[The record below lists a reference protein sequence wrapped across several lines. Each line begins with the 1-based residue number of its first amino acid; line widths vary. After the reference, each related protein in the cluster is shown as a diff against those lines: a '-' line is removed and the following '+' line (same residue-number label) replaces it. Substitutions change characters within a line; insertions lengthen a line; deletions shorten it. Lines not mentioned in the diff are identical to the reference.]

1 MIFCKVRTAVYATY
15 RSWLWASCLFE
26 SCSGDTG
33 CSCACGGCYTGCC
46 YSPSGGS
53 RFGVGSERQEEA
65 YGQGEEGIGIGI
77 SNISG
82 IRDGL
87 GAFFEGE
94 HVQPG
99 ERLEEDGDGVDDDD
113 DARSK
118 ETVVAEGGQGG
129 VLVQDSGVRK
139 DGEIC
144 ARYSLCFG

>member
-1 MIFCKVRTAVYATY
+1 MIFCKATTAVYATY

-26 SCSGDTG
+26 SCSGDAG

-87 GAFFEGE
+87 GAFLKENMCSQE
-94 HVQPG
+94 S
-99 ERLEEDGDGVDDDD
+99 DGKKMVM
-113 DARSK
+113 
-118 ETVVAEGGQGG
+118 ELMMMMQGAKKQ
-129 VLVQDSGVRK
+129 L
-139 DGEIC
+139 
-144 ARYSLCFG
+144 